1 MRCSPL
7 VDGQTAA
14 RGTCY
19 TDAILQKLK
28 AAYNRNHPDVAPITA
43 TDPAAIHRE
52 LVARMESTCP
62 ATEDCWLQELPAD
75 QRRYVDEQ
83 VFAPDQPA
91 EWTKNPTAWLS
102 NLDIEN
108 VLKQY
113 ERSHP
118 HFLFLGPT
126 PIDFDTRVSGKC
138 VWDDLCHFS
147 VEGCTRRGKTHVGI
161 IFNMDKHTGDG
172 SHWMSMWMDLP
183 AQRVYYF
190 DSACNPTPPEI
201 KRFVRRVCPN
211 FVYDENHPNQHQRS
225 NTECGMYSLYFI
237 VSMLKATRPTT
248 TWARR
253 FKGGKIPDRAMIRL
267 RNVYYNTNAKQSG
280 GTPPVANNSQNGGYT
295 PPVSIRQHSI
305 PTNFQEN
312 NPMNTFDVNTGN
324 NGNQVENTPIPASQI
339 VGEATRAVR
348 DAIDQQNGRLNLAA
362 RAAIQAVRN
371 LPERQQTGR
380 LSGMATM
387 AQGAALGALNSA
399 RGASTG
405 LSRMATRVRGEASEA
420 LTSAQGAARDVALG
434 AQGAARDVALG
445 AQGAARDVALGALN
459 SAQGAALG
467 ALNSAQGA
475 VRDVALG
482 AQGAVR
488 DVALGAQGAVRGA
501 VQGAS
506 TRLSGMRENRARN
519 AADQSAQEAIASLL
533 KVRNDVDQSA
543 RKAVLSLVGSVQN
556 RLNTVASKATQS
568 VVKLVEDRN
577 TTFNELR
584 SIAEQAV
591 RSIAEKEVENAK
603 KKYTPFTVAADMAMK
618 AFSSAFAY
626 IQKTFGDLFK
636 PVPPRNATVIMGLT
650 PYLIYDNK
658 NSPTRYRPYI
668 RSYSPAPA
676 GWTGFIE
683 NVDDDLMRIITGVEK
698 ERGPP
703 DYIEKR
709 IEMEVPV
716 SSRMVNPKDNPLLL
730 PGTKTRSVNQPL
742 KIIPPSPG
750 SFIPRPGSPASI
762 FSNRNRSLDEHD
774 M

>member
-14 RGTCY
+14 PGTCY

-28 AAYNRNHPDVAPITA
+28 AAYNHNHPDVAPITA

-52 LVARMESTCP
+52 LAARLESTCP

-91 EWTKNPTAWLS
+91 EWAKNPTQWLS
-102 NLDIEN
+102 NYDIEN

-126 PIDFDTRVSGKC
+126 PIDFDTRVSGNC
-138 VWDDLCHFS
+138 VWDDLCKFS

-237 VSMLKATRPTT
+237 VSMLQATRPTT

-280 GTPPVANNSQNGGYT
+280 GTPPVANNSQNGGFRLGLNRQ
-295 PPVSIRQHSI
+295 VSIPDARFEV
-305 PTNFQEN
+305 T
-312 NPMNTFDVNTGN
+312 NPMHANTGN

-371 LPERQQTGR
+371 LPGQQ
-380 LSGMATM
+380 
-387 AQGAALGALNSA
+387 
-399 RGASTG
+399 
-405 LSRMATRVRGEASEA
+405 
-420 LTSAQGAARDVALG
+420 
-434 AQGAARDVALG
+434 
-445 AQGAARDVALGALN
+445 
-459 SAQGAALG
+459 
-467 ALNSAQGA
+467 
-475 VRDVALG
+475 
-482 AQGAVR
+482 
-488 DVALGAQGAVRGA
+488 
-501 VQGAS
+501 
-506 TRLSGMRENRARN
+506 ARN

-533 KVRNDVDQSA
+533 TVRNDVDQSA

-568 VVKLVEDRN
+568 VVKLVKDRN

-603 KKYTPFTVAADMAMK
+603 KDIPFTVAANMAMK

-683 NVDDDLMRIITGVEK
+683 NVDDDLMRIITGVEEK
-698 ERGPP
+698 RGPP

-709 IEMEVPV
+709 VEMEVPV
-716 SSRMVNPKDNPLLL
+716 SKIMVNPKDNPLLL
-730 PGTKTRSVNQPL
+730 PGTNTRSVKQPL
-742 KIIPPSPG
+742 IITTPALP
-750 SFIPRPGSPASI
+750 SPASLHPRPSSPMSV
-762 FSNRNRSLDEHD
+762 FSNRLNQPFAEHD

>member
-1 MRCSPL
+1 MPTSRRFTRRRRLGVESGGNGRARRKKTARLTRVSEATRGRRSRTMRCSPL

-52 LVARMESTCP
+52 LAARMESTCP

-138 VWDDLCHFS
+138 VWDDLCKFS

-237 VSMLKATRPTT
+237 VSMLQATRPTT

-280 GTPPVANNSQNGGYT
+280 GTPPVANNSQNGGFRLGLNRQ
-295 PPVSIRQHSI
+295 VSIPDARFEV
-305 PTNFQEN
+305 T
-312 NPMNTFDVNTGN
+312 NPMHANTGN

-371 LPERQQTGR
+371 LPGQQ
-380 LSGMATM
+380 
-387 AQGAALGALNSA
+387 
-399 RGASTG
+399 
-405 LSRMATRVRGEASEA
+405 
-420 LTSAQGAARDVALG
+420 
-434 AQGAARDVALG
+434 
-445 AQGAARDVALGALN
+445 
-459 SAQGAALG
+459 
-467 ALNSAQGA
+467 
-475 VRDVALG
+475 
-482 AQGAVR
+482 
-488 DVALGAQGAVRGA
+488 
-501 VQGAS
+501 
-506 TRLSGMRENRARN
+506 ARN

-533 KVRNDVDQSA
+533 TVRNDVDQSA

-568 VVKLVEDRN
+568 VVKLVKDRN

-603 KKYTPFTVAADMAMK
+603 KDIPFTVAANMAMK

-683 NVDDDLMRIITGVEK
+683 NVDDDLMRIITGVEEK
-698 ERGPP
+698 RGPP

-709 IEMEVPV
+709 VEMEVPV
-716 SSRMVNPKDNPLLL
+716 SKIMVNPKDNPLLL
-730 PGTKTRSVNQPL
+730 PGTNTRSVKQPL
-742 KIIPPSPG
+742 IITTPALP
-750 SFIPRPGSPASI
+750 SPASLHPRPSSPMSV
-762 FSNRNRSLDEHD
+762 FSNRLNQPFAEHD